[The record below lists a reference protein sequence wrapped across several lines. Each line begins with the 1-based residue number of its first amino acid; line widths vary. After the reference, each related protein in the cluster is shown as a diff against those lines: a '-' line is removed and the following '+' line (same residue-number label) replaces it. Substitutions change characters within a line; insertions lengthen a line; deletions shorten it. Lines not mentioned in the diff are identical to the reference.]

1 MNQEITKQDIKRN
14 EVADVLEGGFRW
26 VKLHPQ
32 QALWSGLGAAAVVL
46 VAVAFVFRR
55 HQAREDAWS
64 SLAAATAYAY
74 SGQTD
79 AALGQVKAVAEAHGG
94 TAAAGYARLLAGDV
108 LFQQGKFK
116 EAGQSYQELLA
127 QPGDAAAA
135 PMALSGLALAQEGAG
150 DCPAAAASA
159 QKFLDAHQDHY
170 LAPQTHAVLARC
182 LAAQGKTEDA
192 KAAFQRIE
200 ILYPGTY
207 WESWA
212 KARK

>member
-1 MNQEITKQDIKRN
+1 MNEELTKQDIKRN
-14 EVADVLEGGFRW
+14 EVADAMEGGLRW
-26 VKLHPQ
+26 VRLHPQ
-32 QALWSGLGAAAVVL
+32 QTLWGALAAAALVLVSVAVVLRRHQTREEAWSGL
-46 VAVAFVFRR
+46 
-55 HQAREDAWS
+55 S
-64 SLAAATAYAY
+64 AATAYAY

-79 AALGQVKAVAEAHGG
+79 AALGQVKAVADAHAGT
-94 TAAAGYARLLAGDV
+94 TAAAYARLLAGDI

-116 EAGQSYQELLA
+116 EAAQAYQEILA
-127 QPGDAAAA
+127 QPGDAAT
-135 PMALSGLALAQEGAG
+135 PPLALSGLALAQEGSG

-159 QKFLDAHQDHY
+159 QRFLDSHQDHY

-182 LAAQGKTEDA
+182 LASQGKAEEA

-207 WESWA
+207 WETWA